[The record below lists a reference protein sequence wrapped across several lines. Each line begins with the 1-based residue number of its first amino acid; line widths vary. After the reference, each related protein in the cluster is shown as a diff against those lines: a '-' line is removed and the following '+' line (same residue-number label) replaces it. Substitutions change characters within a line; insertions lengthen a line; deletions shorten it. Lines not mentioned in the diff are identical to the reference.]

1 MITLFILAVIFVIL
15 AIAALIT
22 GFGTIFVFGDVII
35 AICIV
40 YLIVSVICRKND
52 EKNKKDNKP

>member
-35 AICIV
+35 AIYIV
-40 YLIVSVICRKND
+40 YLIISAVDRKNN
-52 EKNKKDNKP
+52 EKNEKDNKP

>member
-15 AIAALIT
+15 AIAALII

-40 YLIVSVICRKND
+40 YLIVSAICRKND